1 MALLCSVD
9 WKIDNGNRARQ
20 GGDQRGQCQ
29 MSFGRGQLGNA
40 YLFTALRL
48 DLWDVD
54 VAIVGTSLMAP
65 GFLGIC
71 LLHRVECF

>member
-1 MALLCSVD
+1 
-9 WKIDNGNRARQ
+9 
-20 GGDQRGQCQ
+20 